1 MRVKALIEHLEQYPD
16 DALVTIL
23 NKEGLTWKLKPLE
36 IVYLKRRNQIVFQEK
51 EKPVESKENG

>member
-51 EKPVESKENG
+51 EKPIESKDNG